1 MKKLNSASKRKWV
14 LGGILGFAAVA
25 LTTTGFATWIVGVN
39 AITQNGN
46 VSVSVDTVKN
56 NGVNLT
62 LTLGSD
68 ASIELKE
75 ANSSAGPVVT
85 VEDNDTVLNPLRI
98 SVSEFTLEV
107 GKQFLDTNNITGV
120 EFFLK
125 ETTDT
130 ETEDIKDY
138 AKNKVTDNKLG
149 NKRSGQ
155 SWHYLNAPAKVE
167 FNNSNIIGDE
177 EDQTSYTYSISKTT
191 LDFDW
196 GDFFGGE
203 SPATFYNTK
212 FASGATKED
221 VDNIVAELEAMRT
234 ALGTGTKTL
243 VLTAKLAFTAK
254 SVGA

>member
-1 MKKLNSASKRKWV
+1 MRKLISASKRKWV
-14 LGGILGFAAVA
+14 LGGVLGFAAVA

-56 NGVNLT
+56 NGVELT
-62 LTLGSD
+62 LTLDD

-75 ANSSAGPVVT
+75 ANTSEGPVVT
-85 VEDNDTVLNPLRI
+85 VEGNDTVSNPLQI

-107 GKQFLDTNNITGV
+107 GKQFLDKNTITGV

-130 ETEDIKDY
+130 ETKDIKDN
-138 AKNKVTDNKLG
+138 AMNKVTDNKLG
-149 NKRSGQ
+149 DKRSGQ

-167 FNNSNIIGDE
+167 FDNSDIIDE
-177 EDQTSYTYSISKTT
+177 EEGQTSYTYSISKTT
-191 LDFDW
+191 LDFTW
-196 GDFFGGE
+196 GDFFGGD

-221 VDNIVAELEAMRT
+221 VDNIVAELEAMRN
-234 ALGTGTKTL
+234 LNEKTL
-243 VLTAKLAFTAK
+243 VLTAKLAFTPK

>member
-46 VSVSVDTVKN
+46 VNVSVDTAKN
-56 NGVNLT
+56 NGVKLT

-68 ASIELKE
+68 TSIELKE
-75 ANSSAGPVVT
+75 ANTSKGPVVT
-85 VEDNDTVLNPLRI
+85 VEGNDTVSNPLQI

-120 EFFLK
+120 EFSLK
-125 ETTDT
+125 ETTDE
-130 ETEDIKDY
+130 ETKDIKDN

-149 NKRSGQ
+149 EKRTGE

-167 FNNSNIIGDE
+167 FDNTDIIGE
-177 EDQTSYTYSISKTT
+177 EESGQTSYTYLISKTT
-191 LDFDW
+191 LDFTW

-203 SPATFYNTK
+203 SPASFYNTK

-234 ALGTGTKTL
+234 ALNEKTL
-243 VLTAKLAFTAK
+243 VLTAKLAFTANT
-254 SVGA
+254 